1 MLEDEAAALC
11 RIKADLASR
20 GSGAHLEEAVPE
32 GLGDLHAFARANP
45 VYDGSEEAVLA
56 GARCTIYRGD
66 IGGYW
71 LGSTKHGGTCQPF
84 YPTWMAS
91 ARIISGMAERLGY
104 AEVVDVGSGDGRIA
118 YCAASGG
125 LVAHSVEIDPDL
137 AGLQQEIFEATGSQV
152 AVHCADALSAD
163 YGAMGLSR
171 PLFVVGALPQMGG
184 DILASGIIGAAQG
197 IGAPAGVLLA
207 GSLESRDLAAGGG
220 SGGWS
225 GVLGQ
230 HGLRPDP
237 AVHLPTYWTHDRRHD
252 TPYIHAPLAT

>member
-20 GSGAHLEEAVPE
+20 GTGAHLEEAVPE
-32 GLGDLHAFARANP
+32 GLGALHAFARANP

-56 GARCTIYRGD
+56 GTGCTIYRGD

-91 ARIISGMAERLGY
+91 ARIISGMAKRLGY

-118 YCAASGG
+118 YCAAAAG
-125 LVAHSVEIDPDL
+125 LGAHSVEIDPDL
-137 AGLQQEIFEATGSQV
+137 AGLQGRIFGATGSPV
-152 AVHCADALSAD
+152 TVHCADALSAD

-184 DILASGIIGAAQG
+184 DILASGVIGAARG
-197 IGAPAGVLLA
+197 TGAPAGILLA
-207 GSLESRDLAAGGG
+207 GSLESRGLAAGGG
-220 SGGWS
+220 DGGWS
-225 GVLGQ
+225 GVLGS

-237 AVHLPTYWTHDRRHD
+237 AVHLPTYWTHDRQHD
-252 TPYIHAPLAT
+252 TPYIHASLAT